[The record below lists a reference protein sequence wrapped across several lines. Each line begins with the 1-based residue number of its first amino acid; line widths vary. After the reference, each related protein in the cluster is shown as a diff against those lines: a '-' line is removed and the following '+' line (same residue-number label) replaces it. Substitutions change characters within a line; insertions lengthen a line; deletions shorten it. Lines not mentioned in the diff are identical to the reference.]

1 MNISYNPTDKVFTAE
16 FSSDFQ
22 GDLDAC
28 KNAKFRTTGPP
39 DWIWFAPPPG
49 IKALNRLRANRP
61 ASGLTISPEA
71 LAIYTPL
78 AALEVKNEEVR
89 KQLAEVKKKQKKE
102 KKTEK
107 KTEENTN
114 DSVLDGLT
122 EEKWWIDTNDLPP
135 LPPFVPNYSVSQIK
149 PVGICRTC
157 GDSIYGW
164 PDLEFVCLWC
174 EMKIDEQL
182 RKEFE
187 NKT

>member
-89 KQLAEVKKKQKKE
+89 KQLAEVKKKQKKDKKE
-102 KKTEK
+102 KA
-107 KTEENTN
+107 EEVVG
-114 DSVLDGLT
+114 DSVLEGLT
-122 EEKWWIDTNDLPP
+122 EEKWWIDASDLPP
-135 LPPFVPNYSVSQIK
+135 SPPFVPTYVVSKIQPI
-149 PVGICRTC
+149 GICKVCKEPT
-157 GDSIYGW
+157 YGW
-164 PDLEFVCLWC
+164 PNLGDICIWC
-174 EMKIDEQL
+174 EIQQDK
-182 RKEFE
+182 
-187 NKT
+187 NKA